1 MPSIVRRR
9 TDQCTRLHKAAQRR
23 TLPPPCALVA
33 RSLALKPYQVRLIRR
48 RGLVLPMSVSVGANV
63 HVSIGVGGG
72 VVGWVEWRCVS
83 KRPLTAR
90 VAHELSVRGR
100 VDAASHE
107 DMRIGCQATSTDP
120 RSDPIHDYEASR
132 SDPTNKR
139 TRRLAWVR
147 GARRVPCAAP
157 CARSNSKPGKPFWLR
172 LTHDKTER
180 T

>member
-1 MPSIVRRR
+1 MHKAA
-9 TDQCTRLHKAAQRR
+9 QGCTRLHNAEQYHH
-23 TLPPPCALVA
+23 PALLLLA
-33 RSLALKPYQVRLIRR
+33 RSPLKPYQVRLIRR

-72 VVGWVEWRCVS
+72 VGGVGGVGRCVS

-147 GARRVPCAAP
+147 GAACRVPCAAP